1 MATQTEQEKQE
12 RKEAA
17 RKERQRVN
25 VANAACVYCGMPLG
39 GHTVAQM
46 QDCSNARS

>member
-1 MATQTEQEKQE
+1 MATQTEQEKQQ
-12 RKEAA
+12 RKEAK
-17 RKERQRVN
+17 RKAK
-25 VANAACVYCGMPLG
+25 VAQAACVYCGMPLG